1 MKIKNGYR
9 TLREGKG
16 KKIREKGNGKWER
29 AAQGPVAVVSGQKRV
44 TPLTQGKGKWERG
57 KVRDEGLRRG
67 RWQWT
72 VVSGQWTEKRNGYRK

>member
-29 AAQGPVAVVSGQKRV
+29 AAQGPVAAVDSGQRTVNSGQKRV
-44 TPLTQGKGKWERG
+44 A
-57 KVRDEGLRRG
+57 LRARKK
-67 RWQWT
+67 
-72 VVSGQWTEKRNGYRK
+72 SNGYRKTYGRAYPFYLFSKYD